1 MESRETQAAR
11 AHTGMRSLGAKKT
24 SSFVY
29 PELEGGTTELWA
41 SSGGCTKT
49 TDLRVPGGLTPA
61 RDPGSPA
68 GLRQHKL
75 PLFAVL

>member
-29 PELEGGTTELWA
+29 PELEGGKNRVRVSFFWWCGGDETILELND
-41 SSGGCTKT
+41 SGGCKI
-49 TDLRVPGGLTPA
+49 L
-61 RDPGSPA
+61 
-68 GLRQHKL
+68 
-75 PLFAVL
+75 